1 MLETLIS
8 AGEVA
13 FFYVVPALVVLT
25 VVVFIHELGHFLVA
39 RWCGVEISTFSIGF
53 GRELFGFDDR
63 HGTRWRVSAIPL
75 GGYVKFVGDENDA
88 SFPDPEV
95 LAATTPEERAG
106 LFHFKPVW
114 QRAAVVFAGP
124 FANFILA
131 VVLFAAVFGTIGK
144 PVTTPLV
151 EIVNPGSA
159 AEEAGFEPGDTIV
172 AIDGSHV
179 ETFTDVQRVV
189 ALASGE
195 TLHFA
200 VERDGREIELTATP
214 QRQEIPDGLGGTQRI
229 GVLGVSRAA
238 DVKLERFGP
247 IGAIGEGMRETYVV
261 VERTLTYVGRIFRGR
276 ENADQ
281 LSGPLRVAQVSG
293 VVAESGGIP
302 GLVHLAAILSVS
314 IGLLN
319 LFPVPMLDGGHLVFY
334 LIEAIRGRPLGP
346 RAQEMG
352 FRIGFALVIML
363 FVFVT
368 FNDIVRMTGI

>member
-1 MLETLIS
+1 MLETLSS

-13 FFYVVPALVVLT
+13 FFYVVPALVVLM

-195 TLHFA
+195 TLHFT